1 MKPTVLGVL
10 ILARNGHRTGFYQD
24 PYTYEPSFT
33 ESTALGAVESFQ
45 LGSYLKSTY
54 LDSSSPLHILDMPL
68 DPSHPIPPSQVHV
81 HAKAG
86 GEGATVFHSSIALLQ
101 GMFPPTPRNKI
112 TLAHGT
118 TITSPLGGYQYV
130 PVEMV
135 PDSSDT
141 VLESWVDCAAFKKHI
156 TKVYS
161 SQEFQEKAQEAKHFF
176 GSVHDY
182 VFGCPTTLENIVYNY
197 LNTELVYNQTF
208 AFRLPPTLIEQARA
222 LANYHEDT
230 VFSDNEVGALGT
242 VLAGRTILHPI
253 LGSLERIAFDDDPPR
268 ILLIETSYQ
277 PLISLFHMFD
287 VLTSR
292 PDLAGFPNFAS
303 ALSFELLRR
312 PAPEFRDFVRIKF
325 KNGTDDSEFQTLRV
339 LGHED
344 EAIPVT
350 EFIYRLEHYAIPNTK
365 QWTSACGNSRWFP
378 FDTTLSTATEQ
389 TSMMAVVLGALSLF
403 AFAMFALTTF
413 IKHAM
418 NAKGARRNEAVVQQH
433 GVSIVHSYFLF
444 SSAYQR
450 CNNTTFQNYATFDVS
465 EKAGLLP

>member
-1 MKPTVLGVL
+1 MQPQVLGVL
-10 ILARNGHRTGFYQD
+10 VLARNGDRTGFYQD

-33 ESTALGAVESFQ
+33 ESTPLGAVESFQ

-68 DPSHPIPPSQVHV
+68 DPTHPIPPNQVHV

-86 GEGATVFHSSIALLQ
+86 GEGATVFDSSIALLQ
-101 GMFPPTPRNKI
+101 GMFPPTQRNKI
-112 TLAHGT
+112 TLANGT

-135 PDSSDT
+135 PDSSDS

-156 TKVYS
+156 TKVYNS
-161 SQEFQEKAQEAKHFF
+161 EEFKEKARDAKHFF

-182 VFGCPTTLENIVYNY
+182 VFGRPTTLENIWNVYDY
-197 LNTELVYNQTF
+197 LNTELTYNQTF

-222 LANYHEDT
+222 LANYHEDA
-230 VFSDNEVGALGT
+230 VFSDKEVGGIGNI
-242 VLAGRTILHPI
+242 AGRTILHPI
-253 LGSLERIAFDDDPPR
+253 LRSLERIAFDDDPLR
-268 ILLIETSYQ
+268 IFLIETSYQ
-277 PLISLFHMFD
+277 PFISLFHMLD
-287 VLTSR
+287 VLSSR
-292 PDLAGFPNFAS
+292 PDLAGIPNYAS
-303 ALSFELLRR
+303 ALSFELLRG

-344 EAIPVT
+344 DAIPVT
-350 EFIYRLEHYAIPNTK
+350 EFIYRLEHYAIPDTK
-365 QWTSACGNSRWFP
+365 QWNSACGNNRWFP
-378 FDTTLSTATEQ
+378 FENTLSAATEQ
-389 TSMMAVVLGALSLF
+389 TSMMAVILGTLSLF

-413 IKHAM
+413 IKHTITT
-418 NAKGARRNEAVVQQH
+418 KRARRNEGMVQQH
-433 GVSIVHSYFLF
+433 GS
-444 SSAYQR
+444 
-450 CNNTTFQNYATFDVS
+450 YATFVIN

>member
-1 MKPTVLGVL
+1 MQPKVLGVL
-10 ILARNGHRTGFYQD
+10 ILARNGDRTGFYQD

-33 ESTALGAVESFQ
+33 ESTPLGAVQSFQ

-86 GEGATVFHSSIALLQ
+86 GEGATIFDSSIALLQ

-112 TLAHGT
+112 ALANGT
-118 TITSPLGGYQYV
+118 IVTSPLGGYQYV
-130 PVEMV
+130 PVEMI

-156 TKVYS
+156 TKVYNS
-161 SQEFQEKAQEAKHFF
+161 EEFKEKAKEAKHFF

-182 VFGCPTTLENIVYNY
+182 VFGRPTTLENIWNIYDY

-222 LANYHEDT
+222 LANYHEDA
-230 VFSDNEVGALGT
+230 VFSDGEAGGIGNV
-242 VLAGRTILHPI
+242 AGRTILHPI
-253 LGSLERIAFDDDPPR
+253 LRSLERIAFDDDPLR

-277 PLISLFHMFD
+277 PFISLFHMFD
-287 VLTSR
+287 VLASR
-292 PDLAGFPNFAS
+292 PDLAGIPDFAS
-303 ALSFELLRR
+303 ALSFELLRG

-344 EAIPVT
+344 ETIPVT
-350 EFIYRLEHYAIPNTK
+350 EFIYRLEHYAIPDTK
-365 QWTSACGNSRWFP
+365 QWNSACGNNRWFP
-378 FDTTLSTATEQ
+378 FESTLSTATEQ
-389 TSMMAVVLGALSLF
+389 TSKMAVALGALSLF
-403 AFAMFALTTF
+403 AFAMFAVMTF
-413 IKHAM
+413 IKHTID
-418 NAKGARRNEAVVQQH
+418 AKRARRREAIVQQH
-433 GVSIVHSYFLF
+433 G
-444 SSAYQR
+444 
-450 CNNTTFQNYATFDVS
+450 NYATFVVS

>member
-1 MKPTVLGVL
+1 
-10 ILARNGHRTGFYQD
+10 
-24 PYTYEPSFT
+24 
-33 ESTALGAVESFQ
+33 
-45 LGSYLKSTY
+45 
-54 LDSSSPLHILDMPL
+54 MPL

-112 TLAHGT
+112 TLANGT

-135 PDSSDT
+135 LDSSDT

-182 VFGCPTTLENIVYNY
+182 VFGCPTTLENIWNVYDY

-222 LANYHEDT
+222 LANNHEDT
-230 VFSDNEVGALGT
+230 VFSDKEVGALGT

-253 LGSLERIAFDDDPPR
+253 LRSLERIAFDDDPLR

-303 ALSFELLRR
+303 ALSFELLRG
-312 PAPEFRDFVRIKF
+312 PAPEFRDFVPIKF

-365 QWTSACGNSRWFP
+365 QWTSACCNSRWFP

-433 GVSIVHSYFLF
+433 G
-444 SSAYQR
+444 
-450 CNNTTFQNYATFDVS
+450 NYATFDVS
-465 EKAGLLP
+465 KKAGLLP